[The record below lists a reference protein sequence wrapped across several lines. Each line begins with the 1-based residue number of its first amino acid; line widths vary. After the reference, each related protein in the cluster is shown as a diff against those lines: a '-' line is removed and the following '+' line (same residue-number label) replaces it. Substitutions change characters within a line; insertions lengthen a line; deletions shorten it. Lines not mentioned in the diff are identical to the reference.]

1 MSGLFPPPRAQD
13 VDIWADE
20 QLWGHRLHDEQ
31 TPWLT
36 ILEFLTILHAHRD
49 QPLQGYQSSTERLR
63 YRAQQQRRL
72 RHVVFNSPEIADL
85 DAQRGLSSV
94 EKWRRWRAG
103 MDQRKGVSEEGGAHW
118 LAIEARLGD
127 FGQLASLV
135 DFLRRTSVPGL
146 ASKRWTSRF
155 TYPFGPVA
163 LYEDLRWDPRD
174 GSFGTDRLFFARTG
188 ELLYLMLCRSK
199 YAAQLGPRLVKTL
212 FDSPGPCAH
221 LVASLQG
228 PTEVGPAPQREG
240 GTLPYPHLPV
250 FDRLAEDWIA
260 LLDRDL
266 PALDVLPHIVTIT
279 TLHLLRFFLEQAA
292 EELSDARP
300 IFALELNVSRRS
312 PMREAS
318 TTAYDRNQNLPWRA
332 VEHLIGRTTAL
343 DEWKEGLHRNA
354 AREDYLKILR
364 THFLWPSSKRE
375 AQIPTH
381 ATADELLQCLLDDAR
396 DRHRG
401 HVGKI
406 HGTWSREIGLASRRG
421 SRQYRYAPTDRFLKS
436 LVLTR
441 VSQRMELKSLLA
453 DWYERYGILIN
464 SQPGD
469 ARDLLDGVTDTAAYA
484 DNLTHLEDRLTS
496 LGLAERL
503 SDQCAYV
510 RHAIKDDV

>member
-1 MSGLFPPPRAQD
+1 MNALLAPPRGVD
-13 VDIWADE
+13 VEIWADE

-31 TPWLT
+31 SPWLT
-36 ILEFLTILHAHRD
+36 LLEFLTILHAHQDR
-49 QPLQGYQSSTERLR
+49 PLDGYRSSAERLR

-85 DAQRGLSSV
+85 ESQGSLSSA
-94 EKWRRWRAG
+94 EKWKRWRSG
-103 MDQRKGVSEEGGAHW
+103 MDQRKGITEESAAHW
-118 LAIEARLGD
+118 IDIERRLGD
-127 FGQLASLV
+127 FGQLAGLV

-146 ASKRWTSRF
+146 ASKRWTTRF

-199 YAAQLGPRLVKTL
+199 RASELGPRLVKTL
-212 FDSPGPCAH
+212 LSSPGPCAS
-221 LVASLQG
+221 LVAILQG
-228 PTEVGPAPQREG
+228 PTELGPETPREG
-240 GTLPYPHLPV
+240 GILPYEHLDV
-250 FDRLAEDWIA
+250 FDRLAEDWLS

-279 TLHLLRFFLEQAA
+279 TLHLLRYFLEQAA
-292 EELSDARP
+292 AEVGDPRP
-300 IFALELNVSRRS
+300 LFALELNVSRRS

-332 VEHLIGRTTAL
+332 VEHLLTRTEAL
-343 DEWKEGLHRNA
+343 AEWREALERNA
-354 AREDYLKILR
+354 SREDYIGFLR
-364 THFLWPSSKRE
+364 AQFIWPSKKRE
-375 AQIPTH
+375 AQIPSNITPG
-381 ATADELLQCLLDDAR
+381 ELIQALVEDAR

-406 HGTWSREIGLASRRG
+406 HGTWSRDIGLASRRG
-421 SRQYRYAPTDRFLKS
+421 SRQYRYAPTDRFLKT

-441 VSQRMELKSLLA
+441 VPQRMELKALLS
-453 DWYERYGILIN
+453 DWYQRYGILIN
-464 SQPGD
+464 AQSGD
-469 ARDLLDGVTDTAAYA
+469 ARNLLEGITDTAAYE
-484 DNLTHLEDRLTS
+484 DNIKHLEDRLTS

-510 RHAIKDDV
+510 RHGIKDDV